1 MEERLKHC
9 CLQRSPIYGRIETDI
24 VEKKMQTLLSSN
36 ILKWWNDRLTKL
48 EKKPST
54 VIFEDIHWIE
64 QSDTAG
70 EKA

>member
-1 MEERLKHC
+1 
-9 CLQRSPIYGRIETDI
+9 
-24 VEKKMQTLLSSN
+24 MQTLLSSN
-36 ILKWWNDRLTKL
+36 ILKWWNDRLKKL

-70 EKA
+70 EKAKHC